1 MLICQR
7 NADFQPNTETLD
19 DVDWTQAARAYPNIE
34 EPPSFIAQQQQTGEE
49 YTFSTSVSP
58 LNLQGKQLQVYSTVH
73 EHSEATDQPP
83 LRMIVSGPA
92 GTGKSYLIHCLKL
105 LLQDQLCVVAP
116 TGVAAFNVSGRTLH
130 SLLSLPTKGDFTDLE
145 GDRLHQVQQSCQE

>member
-49 YTFSTSVSP
+49 YTFSTSANP
-58 LNLQGKQLQVYSTVH
+58 LNLQGKQLQVYSTVRK
-73 EHSEATDQPP
+73 HSEATNQPP
-83 LRMIVSGPA
+83 LRIRLDRIQNRSV
-92 GTGKSYLIHCLKL
+92 
-105 LLQDQLCVVAP
+105 
-116 TGVAAFNVSGRTLH
+116 
-130 SLLSLPTKGDFTDLE
+130 FT
-145 GDRLHQVQQSCQE
+145 RS